1 MRISDWSSDV
11 CSSDLFWETA
21 PLGPFNGKGFSTTIS
36 PWIVSQQAMAP
47 FRTAL
52 MDRIDDQPHPPA
64 YLIDADDQA
73 NGGLSIRLE
82 AQLSTAAMREA
93 GHDPVEIVARPDGR
107 CAGKECV
114 RTLRSGWYPW
124 A

>member
-47 FRTAL
+47 FRTAR
-52 MDRIDDQPHPPA
+52 MDRIADQPHPPA

-82 AQLSTAAMREA
+82 AHLSTAAMREA
-93 GHDPVEIVARPDGR
+93 GGDPGRIVVTDARHPYCPLAQQTTHTQTAD
-107 CAGKECV
+107 
-114 RTLRSGWYPW
+114 T
-124 A
+124 